1 MLDPD
6 ILPDTEEEVD
16 GVADDALTE
25 AVLAATASNMAG
37 FIPPRWTIVTEPR

>member
-6 ILPDTEEEVD
+6 ILPDTGEEVD

-25 AVLAATASNMAG
+25 AAPVATASNMAG
-37 FIPPRWTIVTEPR
+37 SIPPRWTIVTEPR